1 MLQNSD
7 HTASPESRAWFAGS
21 PGADVWSTFSTSRD
35 AAPAAPDVFGADPF
49 GAAPAAPSGMDLFGA
64 APAAPARPSA
74 SHTAAFSASAD
85 PFAARPSASPVAA
98 APAGRDPFAMGSSD
112 FGGSAF
118 GSGSAASGSGSA
130 AADPFGMSSLTA
142 GPSKTPAAAPTT
154 PPARA
159 LPEDMF
165 AAPAAPAFGMGG
177 VRPPQQQ
184 QQQGFGQIPFGQAGF
199 AGATGGYGSPHAS
212 AFPAG
217 QQAAGP
223 FGMPQQANAF
233 GGHSLQGGFGGPQAG
248 FGGQQA
254 AFGGQSGGFGAG
266 SDPFGSDNGFGS
278 SFVQVFTVSW
288 ILQ

>member
-1 MLQNSD
+1 
-7 HTASPESRAWFAGS
+7 
-21 PGADVWSTFSTSRD
+21 
-35 AAPAAPDVFGADPF
+35 
-49 GAAPAAPSGMDLFGA
+49 
-64 APAAPARPSA
+64 
-74 SHTAAFSASAD
+74 
-85 PFAARPSASPVAA
+85 
-98 APAGRDPFAMGSSD
+98 MGSSD

-118 GSGSAASGSGSA
+118 GSGIVASGSGSA
-130 AADPFGMSSLTA
+130 AADPFGMSSLKA

-177 VRPPQQQ
+177 IRPPQQQ
-184 QQQGFGQIPFGQAGF
+184 QQQGFGQIPFGQGGF
-199 AGATGGYGSPHAS
+199 AGATGGHSSPHAS

-254 AFGGQSGGFGAG
+254 AFGGQTGGFGAG
-266 SDPFGSDNGFGS
+266 SDPFGSDSGFGS
-278 SFVQVFTVSW
+278 SFVQAPSTSQSPSSGKLGPNSSSAKDPFADLSAFH
-288 ILQ
+288 